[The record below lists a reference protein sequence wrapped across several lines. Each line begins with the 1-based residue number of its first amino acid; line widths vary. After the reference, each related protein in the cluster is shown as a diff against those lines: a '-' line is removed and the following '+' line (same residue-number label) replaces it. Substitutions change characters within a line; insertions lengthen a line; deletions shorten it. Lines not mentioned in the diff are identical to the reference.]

1 MQIFYVAIYYW
12 HKTSYSISCKTA
24 LKTKFTKFLI
34 LLANLDFLSLLIFLG
49 LATYRFQVTQG
60 TDNPFICTNIT
71 KG

>member
-1 MQIFYVAIYYW
+1 M
-12 HKTSYSISCKTA
+12 SCKTA

-34 LLANLDFLSLLIFLG
+34 LLANLDFLSLLIVLG

-60 TDNPFICTNIT
+60 TDNPSICTTIT